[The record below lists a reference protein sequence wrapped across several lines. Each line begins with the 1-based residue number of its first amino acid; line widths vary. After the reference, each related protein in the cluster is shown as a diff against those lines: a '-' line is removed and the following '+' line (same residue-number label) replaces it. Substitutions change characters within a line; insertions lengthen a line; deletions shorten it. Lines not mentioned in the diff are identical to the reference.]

1 MKFILAFHS
10 KVIEFTYSP
19 RSSDPYGLDF
29 SDELERKFARDAS
42 LKVTSQTSL
51 IYYKTFKKSFFKCVA
66 AIVFLLRC
74 IN

>member
-42 LKVTSQTSL
+42 FKVTSKTSL
-51 IYYKTFKKSFFKCVA
+51 IYFKTINKIVFECVA
-66 AIVFLLRC
+66 AIVFLLR
-74 IN
+74 